1 MRAIPPAAPSAAAP
15 ALTPESEAHEV
26 LPGELA
32 TFRGVGFLGYLLGGL
47 GGVALWLTRPAAI
60 RSNAIATATTLAC
73 AVMAAAMALVPWQR
87 LHPRWLTAPA
97 FIASAVIAVAIQNMD
112 GGREVYD
119 GFYLYIALCAAYFMP
134 GRYLK
139 MVLGI
144 IAAAAAVPLLTDAGS
159 PSIVRWAYVAAGNA
173 TVAAVL
179 RSARRRVRAYAAE
192 TRAMALQDQL
202 TQTLNRR
209 GFEARAVEEI
219 ARARRYHER
228 FTLVYLDLDGFKQVN
243 DNLSHADGDRVL
255 RRVAQAMTTILRG
268 EDTLARIG
276 GDEFVA
282 LLTRASDADATSVAQ
297 RLVRAVEEVAAGEPG
312 AQHLSATTAWSA
324 FPADGDTVDA
334 LLNAADARML
344 QRKRARRAAAAAPDS
359 RARSA

>member
-1 MRAIPPAAPSAAAP
+1 MRASSTAPADPKAAPV
-15 ALTPESEAHEV
+15 PEVEAHEV

-47 GGVALWLTRPAAI
+47 GGVALWLTKPAAI
-60 RSNAIATATTLAC
+60 HSSAVATVTTLVC

-87 LHPRWLTAPA
+87 FHPRWLTVPA
-97 FIASAVIAVAIQNMD
+97 IIASAVIAAAIQNMH

-119 GFYLYIALCAAYFMP
+119 GFYLYVALCAAYFMP

-139 MVLGI
+139 IVVGV
-144 IAAAAAVPLLTDAGS
+144 IAVASAVPLLTDAGS
-159 PSIVRWAYVAAGNA
+159 DSIVRWVYVGAGNA

-179 RSARRRVRAYAAE
+179 RAARKRVRAYAAE

-209 GFEARAVEEI
+209 GFEARANEEI
-219 ARARRYHER
+219 ARARRHNQR
-228 FTLVYLDLDGFKQVN
+228 FMLVYLDLDGFKRVN
-243 DNLSHADGDRVL
+243 DNLNHAAGDRVL
-255 RRVAQAMTTILRG
+255 RRAAQAMCATLRG
-268 EDTLARIG
+268 EDTLARVG

-282 LLTRASDADATSVAQ
+282 LLPQASEPDATGIAR
-297 RLVRAVEEVAAGEPG
+297 RLVDAVEEMAAGEPG
-312 AQHLSATTAWSA
+312 AEHLSATTAWSA
-324 FPADGDTVDA
+324 FPADGDTLDA

-344 QRKRARRAAAAAPDS
+344 ERKRARPASA
-359 RARSA
+359 RARR